1 MQIELPMCRGDIADF
16 LGLTTE
22 TVSRTLT
29 QLRKSNIIAI
39 HNIHTIKILRPSAL
53 RSLSLGDSD

>member
-1 MQIELPMCRGDIADF
+1 MSRTDMADF

-29 QLRKSNIIAI
+29 QLRRAKLIADNGRKGIAI
-39 HNIHTIKILRPSAL
+39 LDRDG
-53 RSLSLGDSD
+53 LSELVDGDSSRD